1 MKRRWSLGSER
12 KARQTFIKTQR
23 QHLGRRSARKRNNR
37 QARGRKQDLVSGA
50 GTAIEDRKQ
59 LIDVSAKVA
68 RASMDAGAV
77 GPV

>member
-12 KARQTFIKTQR
+12 IARQTFIKTQR

-37 QARGRKQDLVSGA
+37 QAPGRKQDLVSGA